1 MTHDV
6 EGHLPLKRAAFHILL
21 ALGNGPRHGYGIR
34 GDVETLTDGAVK
46 LWPVTMYG
54 TIRELG
60 DAGLI
65 EAAAAPAEE
74 QDARRQYSELTLL
87 GRRVLR
93 AETARLRALV
103 EHAERTRAVR
113 AR

>member
-1 MTHDV
+1 MTDDI
-6 EGHLPLKRAAFHILL
+6 ERHLPLKRAAFHILL

-34 GDVETLTDGAVK
+34 GDVESLTGGAVK

-60 DAGLI
+60 DEGLI
-65 EAAAAPAEE
+65 EAAAAPGEE
-74 QDARRQYSELTLL
+74 QDARRQYYELTLL
-87 GRRVLR
+87 GQRVLS

>member
-1 MTHDV
+1 MKQDV
-6 EGHLPLKRAAFHILL
+6 ERHLPLKRAAFHILL
-21 ALGNGPRHGYGIR
+21 ALGNGARHGYGIR
-34 GDVETLTDGAVK
+34 ADVTTLTDGAVK

-54 TIRELG
+54 TLRELG

-74 QDARRQYSELTLL
+74 QDARRQYYRLTAL

-103 EHAERTRAVR
+103 EHAERTHAMRGS
-113 AR
+113 

>member
-1 MTHDV
+1 MKHDV
-6 EGHLPLKRAAFHILL
+6 ERHLPLKRAVFHILL
-21 ALGNGPRHGYGIR
+21 ALGDGARHGYGIR
-34 GDVETLTDGAVK
+34 ADVEALTGGAVK

-54 TIRELG
+54 TLRELG

-65 EAAAAPAEE
+65 EAAAAPADE
-74 QDARRQYSELTLL
+74 QDGRRQYYELTLL

-103 EHAERTRAVR
+103 EHAERTQAMR

>member
-1 MTHDV
+1 MAHDA
-6 EGHLPLKRAAFHILL
+6 EQHLPLKRATFHILL

-34 GDVETLTDGAVK
+34 ADVAALTDGAVK

-54 TIRELG
+54 TLRELS

-74 QDARRQYSELTLL
+74 QDARRHYYELTPL
-87 GRRVLR
+87 GRRVLV

-103 EHAERTRAVR
+103 EHAERTHAVR
-113 AR
+113 GR

>member
-1 MTHDV
+1 MAPDL
-6 EGHLPLKRAAFHILL
+6 ERYLPLKRAAFHILL

-34 GDVETLTDGAVK
+34 ADVEALTDGAVK

-54 TIRELG
+54 TIRELN

-65 EAAAAPAEE
+65 EAAATPAEE
-74 QDARRQYSELTLL
+74 QDGRRQYYELTSL
-87 GRRVLR
+87 GRGVLR

-103 EHAERTRAVR
+103 EHAERTQAVR

>member
-1 MTHDV
+1 MTRDV
-6 EGHLPLKRAAFHILL
+6 ERYLPLKRAPFHILL
-21 ALGNGPRHGYGIR
+21 ALGDGPRHGYGIR
-34 GDVETLTDGAVK
+34 SDVERLTDGAVK

-54 TIRELG
+54 TLRELS

-65 EAAAAPAEE
+65 EAASTPGEE
-74 QDARRQYSELTLL
+74 QDARRQYYELTPL

-103 EHAERTRAVR
+103 EHAERTDAVR
-113 AR
+113 GL

>member
-1 MTHDV
+1 MTVDI
-6 EGHLPLKRAAFHILL
+6 ERHLPLKRAAFHILL
-21 ALGNGPRHGYGIR
+21 ALGDGPRHGYGIR
-34 GDVETLTDGAVK
+34 ADVEALTDGAVK

-54 TIRELG
+54 TLRELD

-65 EAAAAPAEE
+65 EASAAPAEE
-74 QDARRQYSELTLL
+74 QDARRQYYELTTL

-103 EHAERTRAVR
+103 EHAERTHAVR
-113 AR
+113 GG

>member
-1 MTHDV
+1 MKHDV
-6 EGHLPLKRAAFHILL
+6 ERHLPLKRAVFHILL
-21 ALGNGPRHGYGIR
+21 ALGDGARHGYGIR
-34 GDVETLTDGAVK
+34 ADVEALTGGSVK

-54 TIRELG
+54 TLRELG

-65 EAAAAPAEE
+65 EAAAAPADE
-74 QDARRQYSELTLL
+74 QDARRQYYELTSL

-103 EHAERTRAVR
+103 EHAERTQAMR

>member
-1 MTHDV
+1 MTRDV
-6 EGHLPLKRAAFHILL
+6 EEHLPLKRAAFHILL

-34 GDVETLTDGAVK
+34 ADVEALTGGAVK

-54 TIRELG
+54 TLRELG
-60 DAGLI
+60 DRGLI
-65 EAAAAPAEE
+65 EAASAPAEE
-74 QDARRQYSELTLL
+74 KDARRQYYELTLL

-103 EHAERTRAVR
+103 EHAERTHAVR
-113 AR
+113 GG

>member
-1 MTHDV
+1 MTSDV
-6 EGHLPLKRAAFHILL
+6 DRHLPLKRAAFHILL

-34 GDVETLTDGAVK
+34 ADVEALTEGAVK

-54 TIRELG
+54 TIRELD

-74 QDARRQYSELTLL
+74 QDARRQYYDLTAL

-103 EHAERTRAVR
+103 EHAEGTHAVR
-113 AR
+113 GR